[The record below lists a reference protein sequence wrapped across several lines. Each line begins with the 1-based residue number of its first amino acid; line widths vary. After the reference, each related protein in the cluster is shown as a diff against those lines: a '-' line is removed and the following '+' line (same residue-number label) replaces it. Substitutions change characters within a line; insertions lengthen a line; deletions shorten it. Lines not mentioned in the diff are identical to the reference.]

1 MLKFEQ
7 LYYLY
12 LVHRFNSVKL
22 AAESIPV
29 TPSAVSAAIHKLEK
43 EIGISLLERT
53 YRGIELT
60 EPACKIAEAFGKVVE
75 QMENVQKSLS
85 KPTARHLMCRI
96 KSI

>member
-29 TPSAVSAAIHKLEK
+29 TPSAVSTAIHKLEK

-75 QMENVQKSLS
+75 QMENVQEIINEITQNHS
-85 KPTARHLMCRI
+85 M
-96 KSI
+96 